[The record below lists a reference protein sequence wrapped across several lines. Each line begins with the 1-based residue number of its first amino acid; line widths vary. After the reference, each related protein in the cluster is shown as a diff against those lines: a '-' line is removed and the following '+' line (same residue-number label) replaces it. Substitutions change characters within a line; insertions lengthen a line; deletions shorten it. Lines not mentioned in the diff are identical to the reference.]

1 MKNLVLTL
9 GMAYSILGPVTQNA
23 VAQTWPT
30 RVIRLI
36 VPLAPG
42 GSTDIMARV
51 VAQKLEQEWGQSVLI
66 ENRAGASTIIGTD
79 LVAKA
84 APDGYTILVAASPYA
99 NNVALYPGKL
109 PYDINTDFA
118 PIALISTSP
127 LLLVIHG
134 NLPVKSVSE
143 FVAFAKSNPGKMN
156 FASASVGGVTHLAGE
171 YFKMAADIKA
181 VHIAYKGNAPA
192 LTDLVA
198 GRVDFIFN
206 GPVSLIPFI
215 KSGKIRPLAASS
227 RKRVTSFPD
236 VPTMEEVG
244 YKGFEANG
252 WLGFVGQAKLPH
264 TIINKFNTST
274 NRALQHPDVVQ
285 RIESDGSVAGQGTPE
300 DFGAFLLSENIRWTK
315 VIKAAN
321 VTPD

>member
-143 FVAFAKSNPGKMN
+143 FVA
-156 FASASVGGVTHLAGE
+156 
-171 YFKMAADIKA
+171 
-181 VHIAYKGNAPA
+181 
-192 LTDLVA
+192 
-198 GRVDFIFN
+198 
-206 GPVSLIPFI
+206 
-215 KSGKIRPLAASS
+215 
-227 RKRVTSFPD
+227 
-236 VPTMEEVG
+236 
-244 YKGFEANG
+244 
-252 WLGFVGQAKLPH
+252 
-264 TIINKFNTST
+264 
-274 NRALQHPDVVQ
+274 
-285 RIESDGSVAGQGTPE
+285 
-300 DFGAFLLSENIRWTK
+300 
-315 VIKAAN
+315 
-321 VTPD
+321 